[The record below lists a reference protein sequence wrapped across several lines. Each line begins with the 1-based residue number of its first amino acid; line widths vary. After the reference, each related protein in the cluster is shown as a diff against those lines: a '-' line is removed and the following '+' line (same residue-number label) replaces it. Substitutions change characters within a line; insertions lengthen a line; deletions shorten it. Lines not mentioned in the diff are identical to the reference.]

1 MYKLNLLIYKKNW
14 WFLKMYV
21 CHISCILDIVLDVKC
36 IFWLCLF
43 VEELQGQ
50 LDYYLSTRLPV
61 KVKLLRL
68 PYRQGLIRARLHG
81 AKNATGDVLVFL
93 DAHCEV
99 IKDWYF

>member
-1 MYKLNLLIYKKNW
+1 LLHAKY
-14 WFLKMYV
+14 FLY
-21 CHISCILDIVLDVKC
+21 
-36 IFWLCLF
+36 LF

-50 LDYYLSTRLPV
+50 LDYYLLTRLPA

-68 PYRQGLIRARLHG
+68 PDRQGLIRARLHG
-81 AKNATGDVLVFL
+81 AKHAAGDILVFL

>member
-1 MYKLNLLIYKKNW
+1 MSFCVKVYVYIYLFTYSVNL
-14 WFLKMYV
+14 
-21 CHISCILDIVLDVKC
+21 CI
-36 IFWLCLF
+36 
-43 VEELQGQ
+43 EELQGQ
-50 LDYYLSTRLPV
+50 LDYYLSTRLST

-99 IKDWYF
+99 IKDWYFKLVLI